1 MSDRAARS
9 RSFESV
15 AADYERHR
23 PEYPDDAVR
32 WAAQQLGLELGARVL
47 DVGAGTGKLT
57 RGLVASGFEVVAVE
71 PGGPMLAEL
80 REAVP
85 EAEAHQAPAEAIPLP
100 GESVEAAFAGQAFH
114 WFDRERALPELH
126 RVIAPG
132 GGLALLWNWWDERDP
147 LQRELGE
154 LVGFRG
160 HVPYREE
167 ALPGESVD
175 AAFAGQAYH
184 WFDRERALPELHRMI
199 RPGGGLALLWNWW
212 DERDPLQREL
222 GPVVGYAG
230 HRPFVEEELPGAPWF
245 RELGRTVVESAED
258 SGPEALVSH
267 FATTSMFLTMEPGER
282 ERRLAELREI
292 ASRYGDRFAVPRQT
306 FVFAFDRLS

>member
-1 MSDRAARS
+1 VSERA
-9 RSFESV
+9 RSFESA

-23 PEYPDDAVR
+23 PEYPEEAVR
-32 WAAQQLGLELGARVL
+32 WAADRLGLEQHARVL

-57 RGLVASGFEVVAVE
+57 RGLVALGFEVVAVE
-71 PGGPMLAEL
+71 PGVPMLDQL
-80 REAVP
+80 RRAVP
-85 EAEAHQAPAEAIPLP
+85 EAGAVEGDAESIPLQ
-100 GESVEAAFAGQAFH
+100 G
-114 WFDRERALPELH
+114 D
-126 RVIAPG
+126 
-132 GGLALLWNWWDERDP
+132 
-147 LQRELGE
+147 
-154 LVGFRG
+154 
-160 HVPYREE
+160 
-167 ALPGESVD
+167 SVD

-184 WFDRERALPELHRMI
+184 WFDRERALPELHRVI

-222 GPVVGYAG
+222 GSVVGYAG

-267 FATTSMFLTMEPGER
+267 FATTSMFLTMEAGER

-292 ASRYGDRFAVPRQT
+292 ASRYGDRFAVPRRT
-306 FVFAFDRLS
+306 FVFAFERLS